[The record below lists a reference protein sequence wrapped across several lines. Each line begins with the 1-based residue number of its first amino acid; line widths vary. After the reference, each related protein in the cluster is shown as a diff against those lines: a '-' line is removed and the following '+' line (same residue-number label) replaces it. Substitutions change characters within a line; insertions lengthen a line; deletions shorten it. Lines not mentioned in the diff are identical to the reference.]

1 MSLLATLMPYTSD
14 KKKPRDLGR
23 DQRASR
29 KARNI
34 MDRPRSESRHLTK
47 LVGVRLHPEDMIALV
62 SEADRRGI
70 SVAEFLR
77 DSALGRLRPV
87 VGLSRVG

>member
-1 MSLLATLMPYTSD
+1 MPYTTD
-14 KKKPRDLGR
+14 KKKPRDLGPCTAG
-23 DQRASR
+23 RAG
-29 KARNI
+29 KKGTI

-47 LVGVRLHPEDMIALV
+47 LVGVRLHPEDMTALEY
-62 SEADRRGI
+62 EADRRGI

-87 VGLSRVG
+87 GALSRAG